1 MTSGSPRRPI
11 GHPGLAEF
19 GETIFAEM
27 SALAVRTKSI
37 NLGQGFPDTDGPAE
51 VLDAAAHALRS
62 GVNQY
67 PPLPGQPDLRLAISE
82 HQQRFWGLEFDPDA
96 EILVTAG
103 ATEAIAAALLAFV
116 RPGDEVVM
124 FEPYYDSYAA
134 GVALTGGT
142 RRVVTLRPPAD
153 GPADLADPGGESGAA
168 FGFDIDELRAAITPR
183 TRVLLLNTPHNPTGK
198 VFTRTELMQIAELA
212 LDHDLLVISDEVY
225 EHLTFDDAT
234 HIPIATLP
242 GMADR
247 TVTISSGG
255 KTFSFTGWKIGWAC
269 GAPELIAAVRS
280 VKQFLTFV
288 NGAPF
293 QQAIAAGLRLGDE
306 YFTDFAAT
314 LQTKRDRLGAGLRA
328 AGFRVFTPQGTYFTT
343 VDIRPLGFDDGRAFC
358 LALPELAGVVAIPSQ
373 VFYTNT
379 ERGSHL
385 ARFAF
390 CKRDDVLDE
399 AVERLAWLRR

>member
-1 MTSGSPRRPI
+1 MNGDATPI

-27 SALAVRTKSI
+27 SALAARTNSL
-37 NLGQGFPDTDGPAE
+37 NLGQGFPDTDGPPE
-51 VLDAAAHALRS
+51 VLEAAIEAMRS

-67 PPLPGQPDLRLAISE
+67 PPLPGEPDLRQAIAG
-82 HQQRFWGLEFDPDA
+82 HQLRFWGLVFDPA
-96 EILVTAG
+96 TEVLVTAG
-103 ATEAIAAALLAFV
+103 ATEAIAASLLALV
-116 RPGDEVVM
+116 RPEDEVVM

-134 GVALTGGT
+134 AVALTGAK
-142 RRVVTLRPPAD
+142 RRVVTLRPPR
-153 GPADLADPGGESGAA
+153 GGQVG
-168 FGFDIDELRAAITPR
+168 FRFDIDELRAAVTPR
-183 TRVLLLNTPHNPTGK
+183 TRLLLLNTPHNPTGK

-212 LDHDLLVISDEVY
+212 LERDLLVVSDEVY
-225 EHLTFDDAT
+225 EHLTFDGAT

-269 GAPELIAAVRS
+269 ARPELIAAIRS
-280 VKQFLTFV
+280 VKQYLTFV

-293 QQAIAAGLRLGDE
+293 QPAIATGLRLGDD
-306 YFTDFAAT
+306 YFHDFAAT
-314 LQTKRDRLGAGLRA
+314 LQGKRDRLGAGLES
-328 AGFRVFTPQGTYFTT
+328 AGFTVYEPQGTYFTT

-358 LALPELAGVVAIPSQ
+358 LALPERVGVVAIPSQ

-379 ERGSHL
+379 DEGAHL
-385 ARFAF
+385 VRFAF
-390 CKRDDVLDE
+390 CKRDEMLDE
-399 AVERLAWLRR
+399 AVERLALFRSP